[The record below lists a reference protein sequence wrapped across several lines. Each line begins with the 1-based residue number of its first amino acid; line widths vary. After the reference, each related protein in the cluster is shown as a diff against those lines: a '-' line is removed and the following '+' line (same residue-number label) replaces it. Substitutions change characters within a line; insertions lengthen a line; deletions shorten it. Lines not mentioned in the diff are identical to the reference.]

1 MKKKSSSIELGP
13 NTKVIHHGN
22 SYAKETGTIMPP
34 IFQSATFAHGNPL
47 GFDYTR
53 SGNPN
58 FRILESVLSS
68 IEGSEHS
75 CIFASGVSSMTAIIS
90 SLKYGDNILCE
101 ENLYGCTIRLFEK
114 VFKKFGIKTTFIDF
128 TKESEIKKIN
138 EYKPAMIWIES
149 PTNPLLKILD
159 IKKICKKANN
169 LNIPVVVD
177 NTFTTSL
184 IQKPLELGATLSLT
198 STTKFING
206 HSDALGGVV
215 STNDKKWHEKL
226 IFAQKSLGLQ
236 PSPFD
241 SWLIT
246 RGIKTLP
253 LRLNHQVN
261 NAYLIAKFLKEHP
274 LIESIKYPFLE
285 THPEYKIAKSQ
296 MKSGGSLI
304 SIKLNLSLKQTI
316 NFCKNLNLFTMAES
330 LGGVESLIC
339 HPASMT
345 HASVS
350 QEMKNKIGIS
360 DSFLRL
366 SIGCEDFVD
375 LKNDLTYALG
385 KLT

>member
-1 MKKKSSSIELGP
+1 M
-13 NTKVIHHGN
+13 
-22 SYAKETGTIMPP
+22 
-34 IFQSATFAHGNPL
+34 
-47 GFDYTR
+47 
-53 SGNPN
+53 
-58 FRILESVLSS
+58 
-68 IEGSEHS
+68 
-75 CIFASGVSSMTAIIS
+75 
-90 SLKYGDNILCE
+90 
-101 ENLYGCTIRLFEK
+101 
-114 VFKKFGIKTTFIDF
+114 
-128 TKESEIKKIN
+128 
-138 EYKPAMIWIES
+138 
-149 PTNPLLKILD
+149 
-159 IKKICKKANN
+159 
-169 LNIPVVVD
+169 
-177 NTFTTSL
+177 
-184 IQKPLELGATLSLT
+184 
-198 STTKFING
+198 
-206 HSDALGGVV
+206 
-215 STNDKKWHEKL
+215 
-226 IFAQKSLGLQ
+226 
-236 PSPFD
+236 
-241 SWLIT
+241 
-246 RGIKTLP
+246 P